1 MSTETVERN
10 LVGAWRLVSFH
21 LRSMD
26 GELTYPF
33 GPDAVGYIM
42 FSESGYMS
50 VAFMPNNRRRFASDD
65 ILGGST
71 EEKAAA
77 AESYVSYVGKFEI
90 QDGKVVAHP
99 EVSFFPNWVG
109 MDQVRI
115 CTLEG
120 DRLNLSTPPFLV
132 GGKQQTAHLVWERV

>member
-1 MSTETVERN
+1 MSTETLERN

-21 LRSMD
+21 LRSME

-50 VAFMPNNRRRFASDD
+50 VAFMPKNRRRFASDD
-65 ILGGST
+65 IRGGST
-71 EEKAAA
+71 EEKVAA
-77 AESYVSYVGKFEI
+77 AESYIAYVGKFEI
-90 QDGKVVAHP
+90 PGDKVVVHP

-115 CTLEG
+115 CALEG
-120 DRLNLSTPPFLV
+120 NRLNLSTPLFLI

>member
-50 VAFMPNNRRRFASDD
+50 VAFMPKNRRRFASDD